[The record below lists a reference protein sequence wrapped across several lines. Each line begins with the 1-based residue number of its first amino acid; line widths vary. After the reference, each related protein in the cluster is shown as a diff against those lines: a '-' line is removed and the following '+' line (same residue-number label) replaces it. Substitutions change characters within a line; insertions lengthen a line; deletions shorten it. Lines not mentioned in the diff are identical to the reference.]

1 MGVLSFFLSPGNWS
15 FGECGGG
22 GGGDHALNEEEVPQ
36 SVCWLRGF
44 SSPLHNEGQQIWL
57 VGRPILTNPKKNNFA
72 LCKQFGFCCCCC
84 CFGFMHLKFDILWG
98 DKYTTAPKLL
108 WRFLNYGYILGL
120 FLQIV
125 KKWNIFLWHVVHP
138 RLFPLALIPYLL
150 QTLQRS
156 SNNHKDG
163 VLLCVGFRV
172 IPNPAPT
179 YSQLWSKL

>member
-1 MGVLSFFLSPGNWS
+1 MWVICRQKICLCTKCVGGGNLEFHSNGCSFFLSFSRKLEFWWVW
-15 FGECGGG
+15 
-22 GGGDHALNEEEVPQ
+22 GDHALNEDEAPQ
-36 SVCWLRGF
+36 PACWLSGF

-125 KKWNIFLWHVVHP
+125 KNWNNFLWHV
-138 RLFPLALIPYLL
+138 
-150 QTLQRS
+150 
-156 SNNHKDG
+156 N
-163 VLLCVGFRV
+163 
-172 IPNPAPT
+172 
-179 YSQLWSKL
+179 